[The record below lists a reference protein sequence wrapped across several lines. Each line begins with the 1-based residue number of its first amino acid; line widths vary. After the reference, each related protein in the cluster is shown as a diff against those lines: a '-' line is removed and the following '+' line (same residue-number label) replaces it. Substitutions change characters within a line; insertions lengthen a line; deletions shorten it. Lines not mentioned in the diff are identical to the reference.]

1 MMSIIMI
8 IMMYLLFS
16 QFEGEPGLVNS
27 FIPPCVAL
35 VVLVGLGL
43 THGPLL
49 WDLSLV
55 YRGSLDAVVLAAVI
69 GTIVHLFLWVVLW
82 LLLTV
87 KVNKYPRAFRTSHHP
102 SCSQYSM
109 RYCLLCETKIIPT

>member
-1 MMSIIMI
+1 M
-8 IMMYLLFS
+8 MMYLLFD

-27 FIPPCVAL
+27 FVPPCVAL

-69 GTIVHLFLWVVLW
+69 GTIVHLFLWVLLW

-87 KVNKYPRAFRTSHHP
+87 KVSKNIRQIPKDHIILLKIQDKQNYIRTIWV
-102 SCSQYSM
+102 M
-109 RYCLLCETKIIPT
+109 EVETYKKGI

>member
-1 MMSIIMI
+1 
-8 IMMYLLFS
+8 MYTHLCP
-16 QFEGEPGLVNS
+16 QFDQEPGLVSS
-27 FIPPCVAL
+27 FLPPCVAL

-82 LLLTV
+82 LILTV
-87 KVNKYPRAFRTSHHP
+87 KVNA
-102 SCSQYSM
+102 YSVLKVNT
-109 RYCLLCETKIIPT
+109 YSIKVST

>member
-1 MMSIIMI
+1 M
-8 IMMYLLFS
+8 
-16 QFEGEPGLVNS
+16 
-27 FIPPCVAL
+27 PPCVAL
-35 VVLVGLGL
+35 LVLVGLGL

-82 LLLTV
+82 LILTL
-87 KVNKYPRAFRTSHHP
+87 KVRGRS
-102 SCSQYSM
+102 
-109 RYCLLCETKIIPT
+109 